1 MMPPVLHAIGGIF
14 LKNGTRAYAVGGF
27 VRNTLLNLPY
37 ADLDICSALP
47 PTDASALM
55 REAGFHVVEK
65 ALDFGTIE
73 IHFIFEGQKTIFE
86 HTTLRK
92 DFYGEDGSHRPQRVV
107 FTNDLREDAV
117 RRDFTV
123 NALYADL
130 TTGEVLDITGRGL
143 AHLRQGMIAAAHED
157 PYQTIKDDGLRLLRL
172 VRFACELGFEIDPSL
187 WDAAYEKISLLTD
200 ISAERI
206 RDEVAKIMLSDSKY
220 PQLTKN
226 TLPHKK
232 GLLMLNYLSALQFV
246 FPSLLLGM
254 GIGQNTQ
261 YHAYDVFTHCIQAFA
276 VSDPELTGRLAALL
290 HDAGKPAALMEN
302 GNMHGHEIR
311 GAEIAQSELKALAFD
326 NKTIDTVALLIKNHM
341 FDLQNMAK
349 PLTIRKKAAELGA
362 DMFRKL
368 IALRRADFI
377 GSGKPMAMVESAD
390 RWQKILDEML
400 AEKAPFTE
408 NDLNISGNDI
418 MQALNI
424 PEGALVGLI
433 KKRLLAVCIA
443 RPSQNSRRFLL
454 THAKNIYKEIR
465 SHEQ

>member
-1 MMPPVLHAIGGIF
+1 MPPVLHAIGGIF

-47 PTDASALM
+47 PADASALM
-55 REAGFHVVEK
+55 RAAGFHVVEK

-73 IHFIFEGQKTIFE
+73 IHFIFEGQKYIFE

-92 DFYGEDGSHRPQRVV
+92 DFYGGDGSHRPQRVV
-107 FTNDLREDAV
+107 FTDDLREDAV

-130 TTGEVLDITGRGL
+130 ATGDVLDITGRGL

-172 VRFACELGFEIDPSL
+172 VRFACELGFEIDPLL
-187 WDAAYEKISLLTD
+187 WAAACEKISLLTD

-206 RDEVAKIMLSDSKY
+206 RDEAVKIMLSDIKY
-220 PQLTKN
+220 PRLTKN

-232 GLLMLNYLSALQFV
+232 GLLMLNDLCALPFI
-246 FPSLLLGM
+246 FPSLLLGR
-254 GIGQNTQ
+254 GAGQNIQ

-276 VSDPELTGRLAALL
+276 ISEPDIQSRLAALL
-290 HDAGKPAALMEN
+290 HDSGKPAALTEN
-302 GNMHGHEIR
+302 GNMHGHETY
-311 GAEIAQSELKALAFD
+311 GAEIARRELKALAFD

-341 FDLQNMAK
+341 FDLKSMAK
-349 PLTIRKKAAELGA
+349 PLTVRKKAAELGA

-377 GSGKPMAMVESAD
+377 GSGRPMETVESAD

-408 NDLNISGNDI
+408 NDLNITGSDI

-424 PEGALVGLI
+424 PEGALIGLI
-433 KKRLLAVCIA
+433 KKRLLAVCIV

-454 THAKNIYKEIR
+454 AHAKNIYKEIR

>member
-1 MMPPVLHAIGGIF
+1 MPPVLQAIGGIF
-14 LKNGTRAYAVGGF
+14 LKNGIRAYAVGGF
-27 VRNTLLNLPY
+27 VRNTLLGLPY

-47 PTDASALM
+47 PADAAALM
-55 REAGFHVVEK
+55 RAAGFHVVEK

-73 IHFIFEGQKTIFE
+73 IHLIFQDQKFIFE
-86 HTTLRK
+86 HTTFRK

-107 FTNDLREDAV
+107 FTDDLHEDAE

-130 TTGEVLDITGRGL
+130 TTGEILDITGRGL
-143 AHLRQGMIAAAHED
+143 DHLKQGMIAAAHED
-157 PYQTIKDDGLRLLRL
+157 PYETIQDDGLRLLRL

-206 RDEVAKIMLSDSKY
+206 RDEVVKIILSDTKY

-226 TLPHKK
+226 MLPHRK
-232 GLLMLNYLSALQFV
+232 GFLMLNYLSALQFI

-254 GIGQNTQ
+254 NIVQNPQ
-261 YHAYDVFTHCIQAFA
+261 YHAYDVFTHCIEAFG
-276 VSDPELTGRLAALL
+276 VSVPDLQSRLAALL
-290 HDAGKPAALMEN
+290 HDAGKPAAFMSN
-302 GNMHGHEIR
+302 GNMHGHEIW
-311 GAEIAQSELKALAFD
+311 GAEIARRELKALAFD

-341 FDLQNMAK
+341 FDLQNKAK
-349 PLTIRKKAAELGA
+349 PLTIRKKAAELGE

-368 IALRRADFI
+368 IALRRADFV
-377 GSGKPMAMVESAD
+377 GSGKTMPLVESAD
-390 RWQKILDEML
+390 RWEKILGEML

-408 NDLNISGNDI
+408 NDLNITGKDI

-443 RPSQNSRRFLL
+443 RPSQNNRRYLL
-454 THAKNIYKEIR
+454 THAKHIYREILSR
-465 SHEQ
+465 EH